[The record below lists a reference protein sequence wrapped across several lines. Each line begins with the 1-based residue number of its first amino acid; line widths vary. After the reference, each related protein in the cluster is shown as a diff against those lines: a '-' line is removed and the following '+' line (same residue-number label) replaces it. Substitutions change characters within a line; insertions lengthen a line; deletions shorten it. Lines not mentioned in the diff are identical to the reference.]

1 MARFNTPLEIARE
14 LRSTVIGQ
22 TLALIKVSVAAYE
35 HQTRIMRLNNSTA
48 SRILV
53 DRPNLL
59 LLGPT
64 GSGKTHFARALARI
78 LDVPFTQADATTLT
92 EAGYVGE
99 DVENIIVKLLQAA
112 DFNIARAQIGIV
124 YLDEIDKLGRK
135 GENPSITRDVSGEGV
150 QQALLK
156 LIEGTVASVPP
167 QGGRKHPQTEFL
179 QVDTSNILF
188 IGGGAFTGVDRI
200 ILDRLNKANSGIGF
214 GAKLRDLDAD
224 KRALADVYEQVQA
237 EDLVKFG
244 LIPELVGRFP
254 ILAGLRQLTVGDL
267 RDVLITPRD
276 ALVKQQIALAAEDY
290 ENPMLLTFEPDAL
303 QAMAEEAFKLGTG
316 ARGLSSVLEE
326 TLLPLKF
333 QRPPTISISR
343 YMVMNRREQLQ
354 KMVAQLEDSISH
366 GQKLKAA

>member
-1 MARFNTPLEIARE
+1 MAKFNNPLEIAQE
-14 LRSTVIGQ
+14 LRASVIGQ

-35 HQTRIMRLNNSTA
+35 HQTRIQRLMNSTA
-48 SRILV
+48 SKIVV
-53 DRPNLL
+53 DHSNLL

-99 DVENIIVKLLQAA
+99 DVENIIVKLLQSA
-112 DFNIARAQIGIV
+112 DFNIARAQLGIV
-124 YLDEIDKLGRK
+124 YIDEIDKLAKK

-179 QVDTSNILF
+179 QVDTSNMLF
-188 IGGGAFTGVDRI
+188 IGGGAFSGVDKI
-200 ILDRLNKANSGIGF
+200 ILQRLNRNGGGIGF
-214 GAKLRDLDAD
+214 GAKLKDVEAD
-224 KRALADVYEQVQA
+224 KVAMADIYEQVEA

-244 LIPELVGRFP
+244 MIPELVGRFP
-254 ILAGLRQLTVGDL
+254 ILAGLRQLTVGEL
-267 RDVLITPRD
+267 REVLTTPRN
-276 ALVKQQIALAAEDY
+276 ALVKQQIALASEDY
-290 ENPMLLTFEPDAL
+290 ENPMLMTFEPEAL

-326 TLLPLKF
+326 TLLPVKF
-333 QRPPTISISR
+333 ERPPTVSISR
-343 YMVMNRREQLQ
+343 FMVMNRREQLQ
-354 KMVAQLEDSISH
+354 KMVAKLEGAISK
-366 GQKLKAA
+366 GITLKAA